1 MSNLLQ
7 LFSIRQVWSS
17 TPDGVVRLAENQPA
31 LDHDRNFQDQGLH
44 VLPSIRL
51 KTQSMHTLISK
62 APNVSPATLLTPHPT
77 PQQGC
82 GRKDISNC
90 QFLSLSH
97 ILRN

>member
-17 TPDGVVRLAENQPA
+17 TPDGVVRLAENQPD

-44 VLPSIRL
+44 ILPSILL
-51 KTQSMHTLISK
+51 KTQSMHSLISK
-62 APNVSPATLLTPHPT
+62 AP
-77 PQQGC
+77 PQ
-82 GRKDISNC
+82 GRGGKDISNC
-90 QFLSLSH
+90 KFLSLNH